1 MAVTVLLVDD
11 VAELRAVIRQAL
23 RLRGGFEVLGEA
35 GDGAA
40 AVRAARRLKPD
51 VVVLDLGLPDLAGKE
66 LVGSLRDAA
75 PEAQVVVYTGSVTSE
90 PVDVADQVH
99 GFVYK
104 DQDVGYLVD
113 LLADLGRRHH
123 RAASIELGPD
133 TRDVGRARQFLAD
146 RCRGWGCEDIADDA
160 LLVASE
166 LVTNALVH
174 AGSHCRLSARLAS
187 GVLRLEVR
195 DEGPG
200 VPDPR
205 DTAGTDES
213 GRGLL
218 LVSMLCSAWGV
229 DATGGREKV
238 VWAELASPE
247 ERSRQSGP
255 GAVVGRDGPVGAG
268 PRR

>member
-35 GDGAA
+35 GDGAGA
-40 AVRAARRLKPD
+40 IRAARELRPD

-75 PEAQVVVYTGSVTSE
+75 PGAQVVVYTGTVTSD
-90 PVDVADQVH
+90 PTDVSDQVE
-99 GFVYK
+99 GFVQK
-104 DQDVGYLVD
+104 DQDVGYLVE
-113 LLADLGRRHH
+113 LLADLGRRDH
-123 RAASIELGPD
+123 RAAGIQLGPD
-133 TRDVGRARQFLAD
+133 TRDVGRARQFLAEQ
-146 RCRGWGCEDIADDA
+146 CRRWDCGDITEDA
-160 LLVASE
+160 LLVATE

-174 AGSHCRLSARLAS
+174 AGSRCHLSARLAS

-205 DTAGTDES
+205 ETSGTDES

-218 LVSMLCSAWGV
+218 LVSVLCSAWGV
-229 DATGGREKV
+229 DATGGRGKV
-238 VWAELASPE
+238 VWAELAAPE

-255 GAVVGRDGPVGAG
+255 GAVAGRGGPVGAG